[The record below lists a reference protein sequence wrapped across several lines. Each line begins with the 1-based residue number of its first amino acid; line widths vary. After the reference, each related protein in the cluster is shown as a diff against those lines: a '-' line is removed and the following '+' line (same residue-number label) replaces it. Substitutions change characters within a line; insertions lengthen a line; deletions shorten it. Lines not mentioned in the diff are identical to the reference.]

1 MPRALFDVVVTVFF
15 VLFCFVSF
23 CFVLFSF
30 FLGGGGGS
38 CFIFSSIRKKT
49 LVRSCVLKLIK
60 YEIITNFV

>member
-15 VLFCFVSF
+15 VFFCFVSF

-30 FLGGGGGS
+30 FWGGGGS

-49 LVRSCVLKLIK
+49 LARSCVLKLIK

>member
-15 VLFCFVSF
+15 VLFCF
-23 CFVLFSF
+23 LFF
-30 FLGGGGGS
+30 GGGGS

-49 LVRSCVLKLIK
+49 LARSCVLKLIK